1 MRRTR
6 KRVTKRGGKSIRD
19 MAVSAKNTAKYISR
33 DLMGIENRGRL
44 DRVIEKGKKLGKY
57 IGQNLDS
64 AASNV
69 AHRDDIFSQGL
80 TAVGSTLKNTVGKT
94 VGKLGNAIE
103 FGLKTDFTRQG
114 IAAFKSFVNA
124 GDVDRI
130 LIKNQQFL
138 SLIEPQQVKSMY
150 KKEHDYEVEIYEIKD
165 TMFFNGTYIY
175 RKEYLESYLRDKKKK
190 YDKIV
195 GDDDD
200 DDFDRG
206 DPVNDSN
213 IQTTKASALKLLR
226 SQSENVINPNQ
237 TDGLT
242 PKVPILRSESD
253 PVVSTSSSE
262 ESGDGSEKPGEN
274 PNPEAEKKA
283 ADAKVEAF
291 NKEEDMDMG
300 DRSFLECGSMPKW
313 SEASSLAILNDYRI
327 LDPDHELLEKNVYET
342 DSIAYISF
350 HRDFATLYRLLL
362 NYKHQYNRSLWN
374 VSEQITMRHIKHTLR
389 VNYAFIKR
397 NYSIKQDFKETS
409 NEFLQFLRLFGA
421 SFTKMFTSGE
431 INKTDA
437 KRDEE
442 KNKDIKK
449 LGTTEEPEDEKAKQG
464 TDGAEGA
471 EGEGGSDG
479 EPVGEEGKQTGGF
492 SVSSLISE
500 GTKTKWMERRIGTKL
515 YKYYNYNFEKYF
527 TTVTSTKAIKNIG
540 RTITGIGGS
549 EYIKPHYMDVEVAF
563 AVLIAISILNEYG
576 LYGLAKDKY
585 KKILELDLTTYEIKY
600 KKEVTDKGTT
610 YKDTC
615 KGNYTV
621 QELDGNVK
629 KDLERQ
635 RNNWKRFFSTGTD
648 YEDANFV
655 DHRCAKTDSYYLLED
670 DANKELYELLNRK
683 KHSNGQ
689 VNVLEWIQEFCK
701 LYKEKKSVEELKIKD
716 LKEQEKQLKEQE
728 KKKQKGGQDNEEKQ
742 EGGEDVQEEEEQA
755 GGGDDIGDGTLY
767 RFLNVVFDK
776 CFRFMN
782 QRFVWDLEKQ
792 YLSDKDKKQNNGKT
806 VERNICDFMNYVNKT
821 KYDATNVFSNTLL
834 FNIVGT
840 FTPGGV
846 AMTPHLNTSTR
857 TFALY
862 IGSLL
867 NMLTKEEIIDLRN
880 LFKDVYVCNL
890 MDNPLNLAEVKDMY
904 EKEGKRDV
912 YIPLMG
918 SSAVVEIRKF
928 EELGSKCKIHFVAQ
942 DMKRSSENP
951 DAKAITRGENGEGDY
966 KTGESKEGVTEIKNP
981 LTDESNDEK
990 TEAKTPPTGES
1001 EAKSDENSKL
1011 PVPPPP
1017 ADSKQANEP
1026 IEAKSADETTNQL
1039 PVPPADS
1046 KQAIETDVKPP
1057 QPPEEANPTE
1067 DKPVDESDI
1076 KLTLQEEE
1084 GKNKPSDTS
1093 DAKTPPE
1100 SKKPTIDKEKC
1111 IKRKT
1116 YVLNDKNKKFRIA
1129 YKIKKTYASIK
1140 FNEDG
1145 SIKDEATGKI
1155 WSQADI
1161 SKGLPLGINGI
1172 YFGTLIGINRKN
1184 ISALGKVAETMNR
1197 TAIEKAKANIANA
1210 VKYTG
1215 NKTLE
1220 TANDAFDKTVETVK
1234 YTGDKIQETE
1244 KYIQNKIKDAP
1255 NAVINKLKDAHNA
1268 ADNRMKQFS
1277 ESAQNVENNAHQ
1289 AIEKFGKFVEAP
1301 ITTFRRLT
1309 KKSGGGRKNKKTRR
1323 GGGIVSMASKI
1334 KDRAK
1339 EGATNLLDSAY
1350 KRTLEEHDNIV
1361 FKVKV
1366 FGMLVATKDTEITY
1380 MMEKIGTKDEVAG
1393 TGTDPKKKTWFEIYE
1408 IDPPRSQILPS
1419 AVAPG
1424 SPNTKETSKPE
1435 GTQSTVV
1442 PPSEVTPSN
1451 EASYKPEN
1459 KAPLSFLDTAKNL
1472 YSKLSQNETR
1482 SPESSSGIDSV
1493 DVPKK
1498 SNLSSKE
1505 EEEATRKKYNLLE
1518 TMSVQSQ
1525 KSESNAESFGSICT
1539 IS

>member
-6 KRVTKRGGKSIRD
+6 KRVTKRGGKSLITTLKKIKKYTADRYVPD
-19 MAVSAKNTAKYISR
+19 LTIGRRLNSVASSIAHSDNIIAKSLTKVGNTTKFLA
-33 DLMGIENRGRL
+33 
-44 DRVIEKGKKLGKY
+44 
-57 IGQNLDS
+57 NLD
-64 AASNV
+64 V
-69 AHRDDIFSQGL
+69 
-80 TAVGSTLKNTVGKT
+80 
-94 VGKLGNAIE
+94 
-103 FGLKTDFTRQG
+103 TRQG

-150 KKEHDYEVEIYEIKD
+150 MKEHDYEVEIYEVKD

-195 GDDDD
+195 GGDDDD
-200 DDFDRG
+200 DVFEG
-206 DPVNDSN
+206 GKTEEP
-213 IQTTKASALKLLR
+213 
-226 SQSENVINPNQ
+226 NP
-237 TDGLT
+237 T
-242 PKVPILRSESD
+242 
-253 PVVSTSSSE
+253 
-262 ESGDGSEKPGEN
+262 ESGDGSNPTEPGDGSVNGSNTDGSKKPGEN
-274 PNPEAEKKA
+274 PNTEAAKNKA
-283 ADAKVEAF
+283 ADAKVDEN
-291 NKEEDMDMG
+291 NKKEDMDMG
-300 DRSFLECGSMPKW
+300 DRSFLECGSMPNW
-313 SEASSLAILNDYRI
+313 SESASLAILNDYRI
-327 LDPDHELLEKNVYET
+327 LDPDHELLERNDYKTN
-342 DSIAYISF
+342 SIAYISF

-409 NEFLQFLRLFGA
+409 KEFLEFLRMFGA

-437 KRDEE
+437 KRKDE
-442 KNKDIKK
+442 NNADIMIDA
-449 LGTTEEPEDEKAKQG
+449 TNPEPIDDKKAKQEPG
-464 TDGAEGA
+464 EG
-471 EGEGGSDG
+471 EPGEGETGEGETGEGGGRISNIISNSVNAVTKG
-479 EPVGEEGKQTGGF
+479 VNTGY
-492 SVSSLISE
+492 
-500 GTKTKWMERRIGTKL
+500 KKWMERRIGTKL

-527 TTVTSTKAIKNIG
+527 TTVTSTKAIKNFG
-540 RTITGIGGS
+540 RTMAGIGGS

-563 AVLIAISILNEYG
+563 AVLIAISILKEYG

-600 KKEVTDKGTT
+600 KKEVTDDGTT
-610 YKDTC
+610 KYKGI

-621 QELDGNVK
+621 QELDDNVK
-629 KDLERQ
+629 QDLKVQ
-635 RNNWKRFFSTGTD
+635 RDDWKRFFSTGTD

-655 DHRCAKTDSYYLLED
+655 DHRSAKTDSYYLLED
-670 DANKELYELLNRK
+670 DANKELYELLRSKAHKVKQTKDGKVKDGQDGQNIDGQDGQVKDGQDRQNK
-683 KHSNGQ
+683 DGQNKDGKVKVGQ
-689 VNVLEWIQEFCK
+689 VNVLAWIQEFCE
-701 LYKEKKSVEELKIKD
+701 LYKEKKSVEELKIKE
-716 LKEQEKQLKEQE
+716 LKEQEKN
-728 KKKQKGGQDNEEKQ
+728 KQKGGQDN
-742 EGGEDVQEEEEQA
+742 GEEQE

-834 FNIVGT
+834 FNIIGT

-951 DAKAITRGENGEGDY
+951 DAKAITGGKGDGEGDD
-966 KTGESKEGVTEIKNP
+966 KTGGLKGVVSEFENP
-981 LTDESNDEK
+981 LNRQ
-990 TEAKTPPTGES
+990 TGES
-1001 EAKSDENSKL
+1001 EAK
-1011 PVPPPP
+1011 PPQTGE
-1017 ADSKQANEP
+1017 SE
-1026 IEAKSADETTNQL
+1026 
-1039 PVPPADS
+1039 
-1046 KQAIETDVKPP
+1046 DVKPGD
-1057 QPPEEANPTE
+1057 EAKTE
-1067 DKPVDESDI
+1067 VI
-1076 KLTLQEEE
+1076 
-1084 GKNKPSDTS
+1084 TS
-1093 DAKTPPE
+1093 DAKTEVKTDVTMEPSIKLSDVNIGNIVINDEPPSESKDPPSSTPPE
-1100 SKKPTIDKEKC
+1100 SKDPPSSTPSDSKVPSPTPSDSKDTSSTPPESKEPTIDKEKC

-1161 SKGLPLGINGI
+1161 SKGLPFGINGI

-1197 TAIEKAKANIANA
+1197 SAREKAKANIANA
-1210 VKYTG
+1210 FVYTG

-1268 ADNRMKQFS
+1268 ADNKMKQFS
-1277 ESAQNVENNAHQ
+1277 ESALNMQNKANQ
-1289 AIEKFGKFVEAP
+1289 GIEDFGKSVEAP
-1301 ITTFRRLT
+1301 IRNLFASNAEDNQMKQFSESAINMENKANQYIANFGKRLEEPFNLLT
-1309 KKSGGGRKNKKTRR
+1309 KRRVGVRKNKKTRR
-1323 GGGIVSMASKI
+1323 GGGLMNMPFEK
-1334 KDRAK
+1334 
-1339 EGATNLLDSAY
+1339 
-1350 KRTLEEHDNIV
+1350 HDNIV

-1424 SPNTKETSKPE
+1424 TLNTE
-1435 GTQSTVV
+1435 GTSTTVV
-1442 PPSEVTPSN
+1442 PPKTEGTPSDVTSSSEKEPN
-1451 EASYKPEN
+1451 NTLEERIPVETLKNVLGKSPTASLN
-1459 KAPLSFLDTAKNL
+1459 KALDPLQNVKDIVSDSTGTDPISGTPKTADYPDNNNVGLVKKAEESPPNNSF
-1472 YSKLSQNETR
+1472 
-1482 SPESSSGIDSV
+1482 
-1493 DVPKK
+1493 
-1498 SNLSSKE
+1498 
-1505 EEEATRKKYNLLE
+1505 
-1518 TMSVQSQ
+1518 
-1525 KSESNAESFGSICT
+1525 SICT